1 MRCPVCGRE
10 NNNGNKFCDSCG
22 ARLVGGNSPKPSKNR
37 AVLLAIVSV
46 LVIILLGECAY
57 LLVLKLK
64 QKPSST
70 AAATTAVSAEAGKEE
85 AAPSASATNK
95 PVTTQ
100 EKQEA
105 KADPGQKS
113 EPGKSEDPGQKA
125 TQEPVVK
132 TQEEK
137 EPKTDPNTEP
147 VSEPKPSEPEHE
159 PPKDEPDMNKYYYY
173 NGHTYA
179 FYDAKEYNL
188 ETYDEVSS
196 FCRKQGGHLAVI
208 NDEKENNFL
217 YVLAVKNYEDTT
229 VFFGYTDKD
238 REGTWEWDGQKSDYT
253 NWTQSADWDLPDNGA
268 GWGGSEKDGGE
279 DYAEFNY
286 DKNPEYGQPNDGT
299 WNDAKF
305 MENTT
310 IFICEWEY
318 DMKDVLP

>member
-1 MRCPVCGRE
+1 M
-10 NNNGNKFCDSCG
+10 
-22 ARLVGGNSPKPSKNR
+22 
-37 AVLLAIVSV
+37 
-46 LVIILLGECAY
+46 
-57 LLVLKLK
+57 
-64 QKPSST
+64 
-70 AAATTAVSAEAGKEE
+70 
-85 AAPSASATNK
+85 
-95 PVTTQ
+95 
-100 EKQEA
+100 
-105 KADPGQKS
+105 
-113 EPGKSEDPGQKA
+113 
-125 TQEPVVK
+125 K

-147 VSEPKPSEPEHE
+147 ASEPKPSEPEHE
-159 PPKDEPDMNKYYYY
+159 PPKDEPDKNKYYYY

-208 NDEKENNFL
+208 NYEKENHFL
-217 YVLAVKNYEDTT
+217 YVLAVRNYEDTT

-238 REGTWEWDGQKSDYT
+238 SEGTWEWDGQKSDYT

-286 DKNPEYGQPNDGT
+286 DEDPEYGQPNDGT

-318 DMKDVLP
+318 DMRDVLP

>member
-105 KADPGQKS
+105 KADPGQK
-113 EPGKSEDPGQKA
+113 A
-125 TQEPVVK
+125 TQ
-132 TQEEK
+132 
-137 EPKTDPNTEP
+137 
-147 VSEPKPSEPEHE
+147 
-159 PPKDEPDMNKYYYY
+159 
-173 NGHTYA
+173 
-179 FYDAKEYNL
+179 
-188 ETYDEVSS
+188 
-196 FCRKQGGHLAVI
+196 
-208 NDEKENNFL
+208 
-217 YVLAVKNYEDTT
+217 
-229 VFFGYTDKD
+229 
-238 REGTWEWDGQKSDYT
+238 
-253 NWTQSADWDLPDNGA
+253 
-268 GWGGSEKDGGE
+268 
-279 DYAEFNY
+279 
-286 DKNPEYGQPNDGT
+286 
-299 WNDAKF
+299 
-305 MENTT
+305 
-310 IFICEWEY
+310 
-318 DMKDVLP
+318 